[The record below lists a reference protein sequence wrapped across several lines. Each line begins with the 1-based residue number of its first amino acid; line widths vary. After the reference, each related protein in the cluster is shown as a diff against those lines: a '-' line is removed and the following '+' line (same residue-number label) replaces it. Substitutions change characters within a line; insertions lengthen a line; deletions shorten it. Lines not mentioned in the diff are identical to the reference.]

1 MMNRSILLSTL
12 ACAFT
17 LAAFSAPALSAAAT
31 PGSAAPP
38 VAGAQVLAVSA
49 SVSLNPPK
57 TGPATIVVTVS
68 ENGKPVI
75 GAKVTIKTDMPA
87 MSMSGP
93 TLRATDNGDG
103 TYSALTNLTDA
114 TTWRLRISA
123 KSGTKTGAATVTIDV
138 K

>member
-1 MMNRSILLSTL
+1 MNRSILLSTL
-12 ACAFT
+12 ACALT
-17 LAAFSAPALSAAAT
+17 LAAFNVPATSAAA
-31 PGSAAPP
+31 AP
-38 VAGAQVLAVSA
+38 VAAAQALAVSA
-49 SVSLNPPK
+49 SVSPNPPK

-68 ENGKPVI
+68 ENGKPVN
-75 GAKVTIKTDMPA
+75 GAKVTIKTDMPEMA
-87 MSMSGP
+87 MAGP

-123 KSGTKTGAATVTIDV
+123 KSGAKTGAATISIDV

>member
-1 MMNRSILLSTL
+1 MNRSVMLLTL
-12 ACAFT
+12 ASAMTLIAFT
-17 LAAFSAPALSAAAT
+17 APSTSAAA
-31 PGSAAPP
+31 SP
-38 VAGAQVLAVSA
+38 VAGAQTLAVSA
-49 SVSLNPPK
+49 SVSPNPPK

-68 ENGKPVI
+68 ENGKPVS
-75 GAKVTIKTDMPA
+75 GAKVAIKTDMPSMA
-87 MSMSGP
+87 MPGP

-123 KSGTKTGAATVTIDV
+123 KSGTKSGAATVNIDV

>member
-1 MMNRSILLSTL
+1 MNRSILLSTL
-12 ACAFT
+12 ASALT
-17 LAAFSAPALSAAAT
+17 LAAFGIPGTSAGAAAPVSAAQA
-31 PGSAAPP
+31 
-38 VAGAQVLAVSA
+38 LAVSA
-49 SVSLNPPK
+49 SVSPNPPK

-68 ENGKPVI
+68 ESGKPVS

-87 MSMSGP
+87 MSMPGP

-123 KSGTKTGAATVTIDV
+123 KSGAKTGAAVISVDV

>member
-1 MMNRSILLSTL
+1 MNRSILLSAL
-12 ACAFT
+12 ASAFT
-17 LAAFSAPALSAAAT
+17 LAAINAPAARGAAA
-31 PGSAAPP
+31 S
-38 VAGAQVLAVSA
+38 VAGAQALAVSA
-49 SVSLNPPK
+49 SVSPNPPK

-68 ENGKPVI
+68 ENGKPVN

-123 KSGTKTGAATVTIDV
+123 KSGANTGAATVSIDV